1 MDFSFKDRTIRVI
14 AKIVIVIFSLVL
26 IYVGGQKLALTPM
39 VKAKKRLEEVQKNL
53 KDIEVLVKDN
63 PDPKKKI
70 EDIKTRIDDLDK
82 KSVTEKDIAKGMKIL
97 TQKSAGMNVEIVA
110 VKPIKEKEL
119 TFKDSNVPAGI
130 AKTYMEVSCK
140 ATYKDLAEY
149 IKAIK
154 DMPVTFTI
162 EGIIIDKISEDEEL
176 NKKKKEE
183 GGKVMAVMLISS
195 YSLK

>member
-1 MDFSFKDRTIRVI
+1 
-14 AKIVIVIFSLVL
+14 
-26 IYVGGQKLALTPM
+26 M
-39 VKAKKRLEEVQKNL
+39 VKAKKRLGDIQKDL
-53 KDIEVLVKDN
+53 KDIEALVKDN

-70 EDIKTRIDDLDK
+70 EEIKNRLEQLDK

-97 TQKSAGMNVEIVA
+97 TQKSAEMNIEIVA

-119 TFKDSNVPAGI
+119 SFKDSNLPAGI

-140 ATYKDLAEY
+140 AEYKDLTEY
-149 IKAIK
+149 IKALK

-162 EGIIIDKISEDEEL
+162 EGITIDRLSENEEL

-183 GGKVMAVMLISS
+183 NGKVVAVMMISS

>member
-1 MDFSFKDRTIRVI
+1 MDFSFKDRTIRVV
-14 AKIVIVIFSLVL
+14 AKIVIVIVSLLL

-39 VKAKKRLEEVQKNL
+39 VKAKKKLEEAQRSL
-53 KDIEVLVKDN
+53 KDIETLVKDN
-63 PDPKKKI
+63 PEPKKKI
-70 EDIKTRIDDLDK
+70 EEIKTRIDDLDK
-82 KSVTEKDIAKGMKIL
+82 KAVTEKDIAKGMKII
-97 TQKSAGMNVEIVA
+97 TQKSAEMNIEIVA

-119 TFKDSNVPAGI
+119 PFKDSNVPAGV

-140 ATYKDLAEY
+140 ATYKDMAEY
-149 IKAIK
+149 IKALK

-162 EGIIIDKISEDEEL
+162 EGITIDKISEDEDL

-183 GGKVMAVMLISS
+183 SGKVMAVMLISS